1 MCFLNTEFESP
12 HLSFRFSE
20 DDAMELLRDITNI
33 KDDNFETS
41 KAAHALLNRIAF
53 HPMATVCAGI
63 LLKDMLQKKETKSI
77 DGVIMELIKNIT
89 NNAVIVVKDSHVH
102 PKLNVSESLIIA
114 ETVIAMTV
122 KMLLCNQQHLSA
134 SFDFISACAP
144 RTPLP
149 AMLITRYL
157 RHPTLNLPALERPVS
172 PHSSLQQMFKTQ
184 SVDQKDENLDP
195 KGKVWSNK
203 SITEYIT
210 SIESWFKET
219 WQAVNEVYN
228 LYYGAILDDKVDNS
242 IDILQDCELLLSLKL
257 QPGGIVLVDFMVRC
271 FGFRT

>member
-157 RHPTLNLPALERPVS
+157 RHPALNLPALERPVS

-219 WQAVNEVYN
+219 WQAVKEVYN